1 MARRSAGKR
10 SARGLDDPGTGP
22 RSPLVDTTTSLDLS
36 PPRFATREPL
46 ETPSKSPPLPLRSP
60 LRPPPRSLT
69 SPKVRPMPSPMLRMG
84 PSSSFSINTLV
95 DSFPTDVV
103 IDGAFLTEKPRVPPL
118 LAVPRTPSPDKPLP
132 ITPSSSSSS
141 PTLTDVGHSPDSASP
156 RDPIDTP
163 PPSAT
168 FPKVLST
175 GLTKRTHALLELIES
190 ERAYAS
196 DLALIRDIHLPV
208 ALGHEPPIPTPPQS
222 SSSSTR
228 TLSTASGSSSS
239 TSLGPPMTRED
250 ARIIFGNISD
260 LAEFADD
267 FVARLESALGSVLPN
282 GEGEDCVGN
291 LFIDTIPLMEPQYML
306 YITHHPAA
314 LAHLGSLPQTPA
326 LAAYHATTRT
336 LAQQL
341 SHAWDLP
348 SLLIKPVQR
357 LLKYALLLHAII
369 EETPDSHG
377 DKENLRRAKAMVE
390 DVSRAINEGQ
400 RRREIVKEVFAAGKP
415 AEVLK
420 KKGLG
425 IVGRVRGGVGVS
437 APRSISRAD
446 SEEAVQVAQMERD
459 ISRADA
465 FIQQFAKE
473 SVEWV
478 KSVQALMSALR
489 IWAEGFGRVI
499 GLGPD
504 VTSEAFDA
512 FLVVVD
518 KQLSSICTELDTVM
532 HEQLL
537 PQLRMLLDTIKRP
550 TLLLDTLHA
559 LEPHHFASL
568 QHNSAK
574 GRPPFALNEASTAY
588 VALRAQLCA
597 ELPAYLKLL
606 NSGVTL
612 CVGQLAKWQAR
623 LWRDVRARWS
633 ELWDALRVEGE
644 MNAGREETERVW
656 RARWDEAARDLRTL
670 SIISPEKITPRSK
683 QARAA
688 SSTAATVA
696 TTNPSSPTTV
706 RGAVNAIGNSLE
718 AARTAP
724 ADTTTFS
731 DSISS
736 ARRKRGSNASATA
749 RRLGRQPSTESLHSV
764 RSTRSSSGHG
774 LYGEAAI
781 LVPEPVLYPLPHPIM
796 PRRQS
801 MPTPL
806 RRSSSQGRLLE
817 GAARPGREKGREKE
831 REDERGRGTAPAK
844 QSVVDSLLPSLPRRT
859 SGSRRM
865 RPSEAHHRH
874 PHPPVPPA
882 PQLTVSSRW
891 YRAQALYSCRVIHE
905 CDPPEGVQYYG
916 LPFFRLSL
924 NDVYHVLKEAGHP
937 SRHRDLPLLVD
948 EGEDCLLLAR
958 DSTGA
963 LGWLLASF
971 LFPVD

>member
-1 MARRSAGKR
+1 
-10 SARGLDDPGTGP
+10 
-22 RSPLVDTTTSLDLS
+22 
-36 PPRFATREPL
+36 
-46 ETPSKSPPLPLRSP
+46 
-60 LRPPPRSLT
+60 
-69 SPKVRPMPSPMLRMG
+69 
-84 PSSSFSINTLV
+84 
-95 DSFPTDVV
+95 
-103 IDGAFLTEKPRVPPL
+103 
-118 LAVPRTPSPDKPLP
+118 
-132 ITPSSSSSS
+132 
-141 PTLTDVGHSPDSASP
+141 
-156 RDPIDTP
+156 
-163 PPSAT
+163 
-168 FPKVLST
+168 
-175 GLTKRTHALLELIES
+175 
-190 ERAYAS
+190 
-196 DLALIRDIHLPV
+196 
-208 ALGHEPPIPTPPQS
+208 
-222 SSSSTR
+222 
-228 TLSTASGSSSS
+228 
-239 TSLGPPMTRED
+239 
-250 ARIIFGNISD
+250 
-260 LAEFADD
+260 
-267 FVARLESALGSVLPN
+267 
-282 GEGEDCVGN
+282 
-291 LFIDTIPLMEPQYML
+291 MEPQYML

-314 LAHLGSLPQTPA
+314 LAHLSSLPQTPA
-326 LAAYHATTRT
+326 LAAYHSTTRA

-377 DKENLRRAKAMVE
+377 DKDNLRRAKAMVE

-415 AEVLK
+415 AELLK

-459 ISRADA
+459 IIRIDA
-465 FIQQFAKE
+465 FVQQFAKE
-473 SVEWV
+473 TLDWV
-478 KSVQALMSALR
+478 KSVQTLMSALH

-518 KQLSSICTELDTVM
+518 KQLASICTDLEAVLR
-532 HEQLL
+532 EQLL
-537 PQLRMLLDTIKRP
+537 PQLSMLLETIKRP

-568 QHNSAK
+568 QHISAK
-574 GRPPFALNEASTAY
+574 GRPPPALNDASTAY
-588 VALRAQLCA
+588 VALRSQLYA

-606 NSGVTL
+606 NAGVTL
-612 CVGQLAKWQAR
+612 CISQVAKWQVG

-644 MNAGREETERVW
+644 MNAGSEETERVW
-656 RARWDEAARDLRTL
+656 HARWEEAARDLRALT
-670 SIISPEKITPRSK
+670 IISPEKITPRPK

-688 SSTAATVA
+688 TS
-696 TTNPSSPTTV
+696 PPSPTTV
-706 RGAVNAIGNSLE
+706 RGAVNAIMNSLE
-718 AARTAP
+718 PARTAP
-724 ADTTTFS
+724 ADATTFT

-736 ARRKRGSNASATA
+736 GRRKRGSNASASA
-749 RRLGRQPSTESLHSV
+749 PRRQLVRQPSAESLRSV
-764 RSTRSSSGHG
+764 RSTRSSTGHG
-774 LYGEAAI
+774 PPYATETV
-781 LVPEPVLYPLPHPIM
+781 VPDHVYPLPM

-801 MPTPL
+801 VPTPL

-817 GAARPGREKGREKE
+817 GKKSREKE
-831 REDERGRGTAPAK
+831 SSSIRQNIVE
-844 QSVVDSLLPSLPRRT
+844 SLLPSLPRR
-859 SGSRRM
+859 SANPRRM
-865 RPSEAHHRH
+865 RASETHHAPPNRH

-891 YRAQALYSCRVIHE
+891 YHAQALYSCRVIHE

-916 LPFFRLSL
+916 LPFFRLFL
-924 NDVYHVLKEAGHP
+924 DDVYHVLKEAGHP

-958 DSTGA
+958 DNVGE